1 MHSQFKAFSEKKGLF
16 FFGASLFLV
25 SIIIVA
31 FAFFLSQLDS
41 RLNRSML
48 LDVPRGSTIL
58 QLFKQIEVDGFIE
71 INRPALRLFSKFTE
85 DRGPIKAGKYD
96 LVQGMT
102 VREIIKLLR
111 AGRVVDYRVTFPEGW
126 TFNQW
131 RKKLIGLPHLKKN
144 IAGMSNHEIGELIGI
159 KGDLEGWFF
168 PDTYY
173 YNFETSDL
181 DLLENAFKRMKDII
195 ALEWSNR
202 SDKKILNTPYDAIIL
217 ASLVEKETGYG
228 PDRAKI
234 GSVFL
239 NRLRDK
245 MKLESDP
252 TVIYGLGD
260 SFDGDLKR
268 HHLRSDNPFNTYTRF
283 GLPPTPIAS
292 PGRES
297 IKVVLSE
304 VKSPYYF
311 FVAMGNGRSYFSKT
325 YKEHLAA
332 VKRYQLGDSSRI
344 Q

>member
-1 MHSQFKAFSEKKGLF
+1 MDRSILLEVPTGSTVLGLF
-16 FFGASLFLV
+16 AEIEVEGL
-25 SIIIVA
+25 IE
-31 FAFFLSQLDS
+31 
-41 RLNRSML
+41 LNRPS
-48 LDVPRGSTIL
+48 
-58 QLFKQIEVDGFIE
+58 
-71 INRPALRLFSKFTE
+71 LRLYLKFTE
-85 DRGPIKAGKYD
+85 GRGPIKAGRYD
-96 LVQGMT
+96 LVEGMT
-102 VREIIKLLR
+102 IREIIKLLR
-111 AGRVVDYRVTFPEGW
+111 AGSVANYRATFPEGW
-126 TFNQW
+126 NFSQW
-131 RKKLIGLPHLKKN
+131 RKKLMGLPHLQKN
-144 IAGMSNHEIGELIGI
+144 IISMSNHEIGERIGI
-159 KGDLEGWFF
+159 KGDIEGWFF

-181 DLLENAFKRMKDII
+181 DLLENAHEKMKEII

-202 SDKKILNTPYDAIIL
+202 SDKKTLNSPYDAIIL

-239 NRLRDK
+239 NRLRGK
-245 MKLESDP
+245 MRLESDP

-260 SFDGDLKR
+260 SFDGDLKK

-297 IKVVLSE
+297 INVVLSE

-332 VKRYQLGDSSRI
+332 VKRYQLGNIRRI